1 MIKQVGTT
9 TIVVGAGTTKSTRM
23 DHRIKKVGLSHE
35 AVEVRRSRRESY
47 DVQLVIFLLPVDTI
61 PLLSRGSATAVAT
74 DAPQR
79 NKILFH
85 LESHRLD
92 FRSAFYATKRKN
104 VLLQE
109 RYPSRVEWWRRKAKA
124 AESIIQSSS
133 CVLENS

>member
-1 MIKQVGTT
+1 MKL
-9 TIVVGAGTTKSTRM
+9 VVGAGITKSARM
-23 DHRIKKVGLSHE
+23 DHRIKRVGLSHE

-74 DAPQR
+74 DAQR